1 MVSKR
6 MNEGITMNV
15 SNSTTQTD
23 KAEALVGNPAAWNEY
38 KCTTSERRDNNSEY
52 AESKSEKLTDRYK
65 WNLINWKSIEMH
77 INRIQFRITKAV
89 INGNWN
95 LVKRLSYLLTHSHYA
110 KLLAVRKVIQN
121 KGKRTAGIDGE
132 LWSTPKSKMNAALSL
147 SDKHYKAR
155 PLKRVFIE
163 KYGSDKKRP
172 LGIPT
177 MYDRAMQALYALA
190 LDPIAEV
197 TSDKRSFGFRK
208 FRSTH
213 DACEQIFGCTCRNNS
228 AQWILEGDIKGCFDN
243 ISHQWLIDNIPMDKS
258 ILKQFLKAGFV
269 YENSLFPTKAGTP
282 QGGIISPILAN
293 MTLDGIESL
302 LVDKY
307 HRHPKSGKI
316 TVQQRAKHKV
326 NFVRYA
332 DDFIVT
338 TKTKEIAEEAKEL
351 IKNFLTDKGLEL
363 SDEKTLIT
371 HIDDGF
377 DFLGWNVRKYKGK
390 LLTKPSKKS
399 IQKVTE
405 KISNSIKEGK
415 TLTQEVL
422 IDKLNP
428 IITGWSNYH
437 QGVSAKETFSMLD
450 NRIWNILW
458 KWAKRRHPMKSR
470 TWIVN
475 KYWHTKGTRNWVF
488 STTKNQL
495 KLMSDKRIIRNP
507 QLKVDKN
514 PYTDTEY
521 FVERKYNQGSKK
533 LSGKFKT
540 VWKNQNGKCP
550 FCNLL
555 IDINNGGEGRP
566 FHHKNGNHDDYRTS
580 NLVYLHVHCHRQY
593 HANNPKITVA

>member
-1 MVSKR
+1 
-6 MNEGITMNV
+6 MNV
-15 SNSTTQTD
+15 RCSTTPNNE
-23 KAEALVGNPAAWNEY
+23 AEALSGH
-38 KCTTSERRDNNSEY
+38 
-52 AESKSEKLTDRYK
+52 AELDGEKLTDRYK

-77 INRIQFRITKAV
+77 VNRIQVRITKAV
-89 INGNWN
+89 IKGNCN
-95 LVKRLSYLLTHSHYA
+95 LVKRLSYLLTHSYYA

-132 LWSTPKSKMNAALSL
+132 RWSTPKSKMNAALSL

-177 MYDRAMQALYALA
+177 MYDRAMQSLYALA

-197 TSDKRSFGFRK
+197 TADKHSFGFRK

-213 DACEQIFGCTCRNNS
+213 DACENFFGHMSKKYS

-243 ISHQWLIDNIPMDKS
+243 ISHQWLLDNIPMDKS

-293 MTLDGIESL
+293 MTLNGIESL
-302 LVDKY
+302 LADKY
-307 HRHPKSGKI
+307 HRGKSGRI
-316 TVQQRAKHKV
+316 HPVQRSKYKV

-338 TKTKEIAEEAKEL
+338 AKTKEIAEEAKEL

-371 HIDDGF
+371 HINDGF

-390 LLTKPSKKS
+390 LLIKPSKKS

-405 KISNSIKEGK
+405 KISNVIKNGK
-415 TLTQEVL
+415 TWTQEVL
-422 IDKLNP
+422 IDTLNP

-437 QGVSAKETFSMLD
+437 QGVASKETYSLLD
-450 NRIWNILW
+450 HRIWNILW
-458 KWAKRRHPMKSR
+458 KWAKRRHPKKSR
-470 TWIVN
+470 TWTID

-488 STTKNQL
+488 STKRNQL
-495 KLMSDKRIIRNP
+495 KLMSDKRITRNP
-507 QLKVDKN
+507 QIKLDKN
-514 PYTDTEY
+514 PYTDIEY
-521 FVERKYNQGSKK
+521 FVERKYLQGSKK
-533 LSGKFKT
+533 LSGRFKT
-540 VWKNQNGKCP
+540 VWKNQKGKCP

-555 IDINNGGEGRP
+555 IDINNGGEERP
-566 FHHKNGNHDDYRTS
+566 LHHKNGNHNDDKTS
-580 NLVYLHVHCHRQY
+580 NLVYLHAHCHRQY
-593 HANNPKITVA
+593 HANNPKITTA

>member
-1 MVSKR
+1 
-6 MNEGITMNV
+6 MNV
-15 SNSTTQTD
+15 RISSTLSN
-23 KAEALVGNPAAWNEY
+23 EFG
-38 KCTTSERRDNNSEY
+38 
-52 AESKSEKLTDRYK
+52 EKLTDMPN
-65 WNLINWKSIEMH
+65 WNNINWNSVEMH
-77 INRIQFRITKAV
+77 ISRIQVRITKAV
-89 INGNWN
+89 INRNWN

-197 TSDKRSFGFRK
+197 TADKRSFGFRK
-208 FRSTH
+208 SRSTQ
-213 DACEQIFGCTCRNNS
+213 DACSQIFGSMSQKRS

-243 ISHQWLIDNIPMDKS
+243 ISHQWLINSTPMDKS

-293 MTLDGIESL
+293 MTLDGIESI
-302 LVDKY
+302 LVEKY
-307 HRHPKSGKI
+307 HRGKSGRI
-316 TVQQRAKHKV
+316 TAHQQAKHKV

-338 TKTKEIAEEAKEL
+338 AKTKEIAEEAKEL

-371 HIDDGF
+371 RIDNGF
-377 DFLGWNVRKYKGK
+377 DFLGWNFRKYKGK
-390 LLTKPSKKS
+390 LLIKPSKKS

-405 KISNSIKEGK
+405 KISNTIKDGK
-415 TLTQEVL
+415 TWTQEVL
-422 IDKLNP
+422 IDTLNP

-437 QGVSAKETFSMLD
+437 QGVVSKKTFSTLD
-450 NRIWNILW
+450 SRIWKMLW
-458 KWAKRRHPMKSR
+458 KWAKRRHPKKSKF
-470 TWIVN
+470 WIVN
-475 KYWHTKGTRNWVF
+475 KYWHPKETRKWVF
-488 STTKNQL
+488 STKKNQL
-495 KLMSDKRIIRNP
+495 KLLSDKKIVRHTN
-507 QLKVDKN
+507 LTLSKN
-514 PYTDTEY
+514 PYTDSEY
-521 FVERKYNQGSKK
+521 FETRKYKQGIKK

-540 VWKNQNGKCP
+540 VWDNQKGKCHI
-550 FCNLL
+550 CNLL
-555 IDINNGGEGRP
+555 IDINNGGEERP
-566 FHHKNGNHDDYRTS
+566 LHHKNGNHDDNRVS
-580 NLVYLHVHCHRQY
+580 NLAYTHVHCHRQH
-593 HANNPKITVA
+593 HATNPKITAALTG

>member
-1 MVSKR
+1 
-6 MNEGITMNV
+6 MNV
-15 SNSTTQTD
+15 RISSTLSN
-23 KAEALVGNPAAWNEY
+23 EFG
-38 KCTTSERRDNNSEY
+38 
-52 AESKSEKLTDRYK
+52 EKLTDMPN
-65 WNLINWKSIEMH
+65 WNNINWNSVEMH
-77 INRIQFRITKAV
+77 ISRIQVRITKAV
-89 INGNWN
+89 INRNWN

-197 TSDKRSFGFRK
+197 TADKRSFGFRK
-208 FRSTH
+208 SRSTQ
-213 DACEQIFGCTCRNNS
+213 DACSQIFGSMSQKRS

-243 ISHQWLIDNIPMDKS
+243 ISHQWLINSTPMDKS

-293 MTLDGIESL
+293 MTLDGIESI
-302 LVDKY
+302 LVEKY
-307 HRHPKSGKI
+307 HRGKSGRI
-316 TVQQRAKHKV
+316 TAHQQAKHKV

-338 TKTKEIAEEAKEL
+338 AKTKEIAEEAKEL
-351 IKNFLTDKGLEL
+351 TKNFLTDKGLEL

-371 HIDDGF
+371 RIDNGF
-377 DFLGWNVRKYKGK
+377 DFLGWNFRKYKGK
-390 LLTKPSKKS
+390 LLIKPSKKS

-405 KISNSIKEGK
+405 KISNTIKDGK
-415 TLTQEVL
+415 TWTQEDL
-422 IDKLNP
+422 IDTLNP

-437 QGVSAKETFSMLD
+437 QGVVSKKTFSTLD
-450 NRIWNILW
+450 SRIWKMLW
-458 KWAKRRHPMKSR
+458 KWAKRRHPKKSKF
-470 TWIVN
+470 WIVN
-475 KYWHTKGTRNWVF
+475 KYWHPKETRKWVF
-488 STTKNQL
+488 STKKNQL
-495 KLMSDKRIIRNP
+495 KLLSDKKIVRHTN
-507 QLKVDKN
+507 LTLSKN
-514 PYTDTEY
+514 PYTDSEY
-521 FVERKYNQGSKK
+521 FETRKYKQGIKK

-540 VWKNQNGKCP
+540 VWDNQKGKCHI
-550 FCNLL
+550 CNLL
-555 IDINNGGEGRP
+555 IDINNGGEERP
-566 FHHKNGNHDDYRTS
+566 LHHKNGNHDDNRVS
-580 NLVYLHVHCHRQY
+580 NLAYTHVHCHRQH
-593 HANNPKITVA
+593 HATNPKITAALTG

>member
-1 MVSKR
+1 

-15 SNSTTQTD
+15 SISNTPNNE
-23 KAEALVGNPAAWNEY
+23 AEALSGH
-38 KCTTSERRDNNSEY
+38 
-52 AESKSEKLTDRYK
+52 AELNDEKLTDMYK

-77 INRIQFRITKAV
+77 VNRIQVRITKAV

-95 LVKRLSYLLTHSHYA
+95 LAKRLSYLLTHSHYA

-132 LWSTPKSKMNAALSL
+132 FWLTPKSKINAALSL

-155 PLKRVFIE
+155 PLKRVYIE

-190 LDPIAEV
+190 LNPIAEV
-197 TSDKRSFGFRK
+197 TADKRSFGFRK

-213 DACEQIFGCTCRNNS
+213 DACSQIFGRINRKID

-269 YENSLFPTKAGTP
+269 YENSLFPTKTGTP

-293 MTLDGIESL
+293 MTLDGIEGL
-302 LVDKY
+302 LADKY
-307 HRHPKSGKI
+307 HQNKKGVI
-316 TVQQRAKHKV
+316 TNYQCAKHKV

-338 TKTKEIAEEAKEL
+338 AKTKEIAEEAREL

-377 DFLGWNVRKYKGK
+377 DFLGWNFRKYKGK
-390 LLTKPSKKS
+390 HLTKPSKKS

-405 KISNSIKEGK
+405 KISNTIKDGK
-415 TLTQEVL
+415 TWTQEVL

-437 QGVSAKETFSMLD
+437 QGVVSKETFSLID
-450 NRIWNILW
+450 FKIWNMLW
-458 KWAKRRHPMKSR
+458 KWAKRRHPMKSKL
-470 TWIVN
+470 WIRH

-495 KLMSDKRIIRNP
+495 KRLSDKRIVRHL
-507 QLKVDKN
+507 QLTLDKN
-514 PYTDTEY
+514 PYLDTEY
-521 FVERKYNQGSKK
+521 FEERKFNQGSKK

-540 VWKNQNGKCP
+540 VWKNQKGKCP

-555 IDINNGGEGRP
+555 IDINNGGEERP
-566 FHHKNGNHDDYRTS
+566 LHHKNGNHDDGRTT
-580 NLVYLHVHCHRQY
+580 NLAYTHVHCHRQY
-593 HANNPKITVA
+593 HANNPKITTA